1 MKVNFD
7 KIYKNLAPKA
17 LFLLGK
23 KGRLLKLANKSLETL
38 SQEGS
43 FKVLGHQSI
52 LMVKLLLDWTQ
63 GRYKGVKKKNL
74 VLIVVGILYLLNPVD
89 LIPDSLL
96 GVGFLDDVAVFFKIL
111 HKIEDELDR
120 YEDWLKIERGTGK

>member
-74 VLIVVGILYLLNPVD
+74 VLIVVGILYLLNP
-89 LIPDSLL
+89 
-96 GVGFLDDVAVFFKIL
+96 
-111 HKIEDELDR
+111 
-120 YEDWLKIERGTGK
+120 